1 MRYVLLLCAVL
12 CGCEYETN
20 YYGGSDA
27 GCGAVDMGYHDEF
40 GDYHEDASLGI
51 FKPESKLQGHENLVM
66 DAPPLALLDVETVGN
81 VPQLISISMGNSG
94 ILNQTLGAIPAS
106 EVVAILELGL
116 GGGLFTAEIDMI
128 RGQQLSLVASRLRVN
143 MQFRRINGAA
153 ALPVPAPTWEVGASV
168 AQGVIA
174 HGLPPQRTM
183 GTENALA
190 AGVGVAWPIPAFAT
204 RFKVS
209 ALPDNS
215 QLNIT
220 VLRVGAAA
228 IQNTPV
234 VAYPTA
240 WIMLPSDA
248 WAVQINNA
256 GLVPVT
262 GHRVVFELS
271 I

>member
-1 MRYVLLLCAVL
+1 MRVLVALCVLLFGCA
-12 CGCEYETN
+12 YETN
-20 YYGGSDA
+20 NYYDVGDGGVI
-27 GCGAVDMGYHDEF
+27 AVDAPHADD
-40 GDYHEDASLGI
+40 GDGMPSI
-51 FKPESKLQGHENLVM
+51 FKPESRMQGHENLTM
-66 DAPPLALLDVETVGN
+66 DAPPQALIDVETVGN
-81 VPQLISISMGNSG
+81 VPQLISLSMGNAG
-94 ILNQTLGAIPAS
+94 LLNQVLGAIPAS

-128 RGQQLSLVASRLRVN
+128 RGQQISLVASRLRVN

-174 HGLPPQRTM
+174 HGLPPQRTL
-183 GTENALA
+183 GTENDLA
-190 AGVGVAWPIPAFAT
+190 PGVGVAWPIPAFAK

-209 ALPDNS
+209 ALPDNA
-215 QLNIT
+215 QLNVT

-256 GLVPVT
+256 GLAAVT

-271 I
+271 L